1 MYNKYINIYNNLVN
15 LTRNKKLYKNFSTQ
29 DTFSDRLIFFL
40 FHFAF
45 FLKVFKKTN
54 EKKILQEIYDYTFKY
69 LELSVREMGYGDAT
83 INKKM
88 KNYLNTFHS
97 ILDKINNWE
106 KTSDLNK
113 AKVLSDFLNIDRN
126 ISNLVDYFDNY
137 LVNLSNNTLNFY
149 LKGVINDKF

>member
-1 MYNKYINIYNNLVN
+1 M
-15 LTRNKKLYKNFSTQ
+15 
-29 DTFSDRLIFFL
+29 

-45 FLKVFKKTN
+45 FLKVFKKN
-54 EKKILQEIYDYTFKY
+54 SKKKILQDIYDQTFKY

-106 KTSDLNK
+106 KISTSNK
-113 AKVLSDFLNIDRN
+113 TKVLSDFINVDSN
-126 ISNLVDYFDNY
+126 MSNLIDYFDNY
-137 LVNLSNNTLNFY
+137 IVNLSNNTLNVY
-149 LKGVINDKF
+149 IKGVVKDNF

>member
-1 MYNKYINIYNNLVN
+1 MNNKYINIYNNLVN
-15 LTRNKKLYKNFSTQ
+15 LTRNKKLYKNFPKQ
-29 DTFSDRLIFFL
+29 DTFSDRLVFFL

-83 INKKM
+83 VNKKM

-97 ILDKINNWE
+97 ILDKINDWE
-106 KTSDLNK
+106 IAPDSHKT
-113 AKVLSDFLNIDRN
+113 KVLSDLLNIDEET
-126 ISNLVDYFDNY
+126 SNLIDYFDNY
-137 LVNLSNNTLNFY
+137 IINLSNNTLNFY
-149 LKGVINDKF
+149 TKGVVKDKF

>member
-1 MYNKYINIYNNLVN
+1 MNNKYINIYNNLVN

-29 DTFSDRLIFFL
+29 DTFSDRLIFFM

-45 FLKVFKKTN
+45 FLKVFKKN
-54 EKKILQEIYDYTFKY
+54 NKKKILQEIYDQIFKY

-106 KTSDLNK
+106 ETSDLNK

-126 ISNLVDYFDNY
+126 ISNLTDYFDNY

>member
-1 MYNKYINIYNNLVN
+1 MNNKYINIYNNLVN
-15 LTRNKKLYKNFSTQ
+15 LTRNKKLYKNFSKQ

-106 KTSDLNK
+106 ETSDSNK

-126 ISNLVDYFDNY
+126 ISNLIDYFDNY

-149 LKGVINDKF
+149 LKGVIKDKF

>member
-1 MYNKYINIYNNLVN
+1 MNNKYINIYNNLVN
-15 LTRNKKLYKNFSTQ
+15 LTRNKKLYKSFSSC

-54 EKKILQEIYDYTFKY
+54 KKNILQDIYDHIFKY

-88 KNYLNTFHS
+88 KNYLNIFHL
-97 ILDKINNWE
+97 ILDQINDW
-106 KTSDLNK
+106 KTTSNSDK
-113 AKVLSDFLNIDRN
+113 AKILSNFLNIDEN
-126 ISNLVDYFDNY
+126 TSNLIDYFDNY
-137 LVNLSNNTLNFY
+137 LINLSNNTLNFY
-149 LKGVINDKF
+149 IKGVDKDKF

>member
-1 MYNKYINIYNNLVN
+1 M
-15 LTRNKKLYKNFSTQ
+15 
-29 DTFSDRLIFFL
+29 

-106 KTSDLNK
+106 KTPDSHK
-113 AKVLSDFLNIDRN
+113 TKVLSDFLNIDRN
-126 ISNLVDYFDNY
+126 TSNLIDYFDNY

-149 LKGVINDKF
+149 LKGVIKDKF

>member
-1 MYNKYINIYNNLVN
+1 MNNKYINIYNNLVN
-15 LTRNKKLYKNFSTQ
+15 LTRNKKLYKNFSKQ

-83 INKKM
+83 INKQM

-106 KTSDLNK
+106 ETSDSNK

-126 ISNLVDYFDNY
+126 ISNLIDYFDNY
-137 LVNLSNNTLNFY
+137 LVNLSNKTLNFY
-149 LKGVINDKF
+149 LKGVFKDKF

>member
-1 MYNKYINIYNNLVN
+1 MNNKYINIYNNLVN
-15 LTRNKKLYKNFSTQ
+15 LTRNKKLYKDFSSQ

-54 EKKILQEIYDYTFKY
+54 EKKTLQEIYDHIFKY
-69 LELSVREMGYGDAT
+69 LELSIREMGYGDAT

-106 KTSDLNK
+106 ETSDSNK
-113 AKVLSDFLNIDRN
+113 AKVLSDFINIDRN
-126 ISNLVDYFDNY
+126 ASNLIDYFDNY
-137 LVNLSNNTLNFY
+137 LINLSNNTLNFY
-149 LKGVINDKF
+149 IKGVIKDKF